1 MEAIKYSIIAKNK
14 KVVKIPKLYGR
25 IRAGKRERLVPL
37 GRNMEEAQKWLKRA
51 QRAYEEACDLEAEG
65 KPIPP
70 ELLARV
76 LTVDS
81 DIRVSAVSSVPVE
94 KAGGTLELWE
104 ADLRVRNMRETTI
117 ANYLRAVSPMLRGKD
132 VANLDAQKVREM
144 VGGKKV
150 APNTR
155 RFICNALKSLFLF
168 CKRTDLAE
176 ALPHIKYEQKDR
188 SWWTEE
194 DMDNI
199 ILHVRSDSAARTIEY
214 KDYFRVM
221 ATIGS
226 RQGETYLLRWKDLH
240 DGCLTFVAEHTKSR
254 KERTVPIPYDLWSS
268 LEVRRVNPEEKMFP
282 LVSPSQSRRYR
293 VLRRALDELGLE
305 GGLHTFRH
313 SVSMMLYKK
322 CGDLKAV
329 SQLLGHSPQV
339 ALQYYQNARSV
350 DDLRGL
356 LFDE

>member
-104 ADLRVRNMRETTI
+104 ADMRVRNMRETTI

-132 VANLDAQKVREM
+132 VANMDAQKVREM

-168 CKRTDLAE
+168 CKRQDLAE

-188 SWWTEE
+188 AWWTEE
-194 DMDNI
+194 DMDDI
-199 ILHVRSDSAARTIEY
+199 IQHVRSDTAERTIEY

-268 LEVRRVNPEEKMFP
+268 LEVRRGNPEDRMFP

-293 VLRRALDELGLE
+293 VLRRALDELGLD

-313 SVSMMLYKK
+313 SVSMLLYKK